1 MILLSLYGLWLLFNG
16 RVTLEILL
24 IGMPVVGL
32 VYILTL
38 KAMRFSLRRDL
49 MLVKRIPFMLSYLLF
64 LWKEVISSSLRVM
77 KRIWSSHPPESV
89 ITGFN
94 PDLGSDHLRMI
105 LANSIT
111 LTPGTITIEAEKNLF
126 IVHCL
131 EADSASSLPSSAM
144 CSRIKEMEG
153 LP

>member
-24 IGMPVVGL
+24 IGIPVVGL
-32 VYILTL
+32 VYAFTL
-38 KAMRFSLRRDL
+38 KSMRLSFHRDL
-49 MLVKRIPFMLSYLLF
+49 LLVKRIPSMLSYLLF
-64 LWKEVISSSLRVM
+64 LWKEIICSSLRVM
-77 KRIWSSHPPESV
+77 KRIWSPFPPDSV
-89 ITGFN
+89 MTSFN
-94 PDLGSDHLRMI
+94 PDLSAEHSRMI

-111 LTPGTITIEAEKNLF
+111 LTPGTITVEAEKNLF

-131 EADSASSLPSSAM
+131 EADSAHNLPSSAM
-144 CSRIKEMEG
+144 RSRIKKMEG